1 MNDSIL
7 VIILAIS
14 AYTYWVMCSRYFGL
28 SLYVQ
33 TGLRVSRTLGY
44 LHINSVRLCICWW
57 FADTFKSSTSD
68 YTHLW
73 FIRPGWGEGHH
84 LCYNIVDNGTR
95 HNTSR
100 INILTRGNYICRL
113 WWFIFWYTHLS
124 IWIMCVC
131 YTFQRA
137 GESNSSELHF
147 VLWEFF
153 KILKYSFYVAII

>member
-57 FADTFKSSTSD
+57 FADTFQSSTSD

-73 FIRPGWGEGHH
+73 FIRPGWRSPPLLQYCWQRHTSQYVTH
-84 LCYNIVDNGTR
+84 QYIDTR
-95 HNTSR
+95 SLYLPPLMVYFL
-100 INILTRGNYICRL
+100 I
-113 WWFIFWYTHLS
+113 
-124 IWIMCVC
+124 
-131 YTFQRA
+131 YTFINLNYVRM
-137 GESNSSELHF
+137 LHF
-147 VLWEFF
+147 SKSGGV
-153 KILKYSFYVAII
+153 

>member
-1 MNDSIL
+1 ML
-7 VIILAIS
+7 
-14 AYTYWVMCSRYFGL
+14 SRL
-28 SLYVQ
+28 IH
-33 TGLRVSRTLGY
+33 TGLCARGISGYLCVYKLGY
-44 LHINSVRLCICWW
+44 AFQGLWVISIYTRLDCVSVDDLLTHSNPLHPTTPIC
-57 FADTFKSSTSD
+57 DLSG
-68 YTHLW
+68 
-73 FIRPGWGEGHH
+73 RGEGHH

>member
-1 MNDSIL
+1 MNDSML
-7 VIILAIS
+7 VILLAIS

-28 SLYVQ
+28 SLYIQ

-44 LHINSVRLCICWW
+44 LHIYSAVDDLLTHSNLLHPTTPIC
-57 FADTFKSSTSD
+57 DLSG
-68 YTHLW
+68 
-73 FIRPGWGEGHH
+73 RGEGHH

-153 KILKYSFYVAII
+153 NILKYSFYVAII